1 MFVIFVGFPDP
12 SAGKEST
19 CNMGY
24 LGSIPGLGGP
34 PREGKDYPL
43 RYSGL
48 ENSMD
53 CIDHGVAKSWTWLS
67 DFHFHFL
74 LISVATKSDCLY
86 VWSNISEMFRKMTND
101 SDKNLFSWRL
111 PCQGMKWGPSCHSRM
126 CTGHKCSLAA
136 GIRMSTSGD
145 GFMRIPSQT
154 QKTTYLNVLIKTS
167 EIEIA
172 KKQAKSIL
180 FI

>member
-1 MFVIFVGFPDP
+1 MLLIFVDFPDL

-19 CNMGY
+19 CNKGY
-24 LGSIPGLGGP
+24 LGSIPGLGGS
-34 PREGKDYPL
+34 PREGKGYPL
-43 RYSGL
+43 LYSAL

-53 CIDHGVAKSWTWLS
+53 CIVHGFAKSWTRPS

-74 LISVATKSDCLY
+74 LIFVATKLDCLY
-86 VWSNISEMFRKMTND
+86 VWPNVSEMFRKTTNN
-101 SDKNLFSWRL
+101 SNKNLFAWHL
-111 PCQGMKWGPSCHSRM
+111 LCQGMKWGPSCHGRM

-136 GIRMSTSGD
+136 GMRMSTSGD

-154 QKTTYLNVLIKTS
+154 QKTTYLNVLIKTF

-172 KKQAKSIL
+172 KKKAKSIL